1 MAIQAGTYKLG
12 PDNASLHVETGRS
25 GAAAKAGHDLTIDV
39 KSWEATLEVG
49 DSSSL
54 ALSADPTSLHVRE
67 GKGGMQALKDDDKE
81 DIRKT
86 IDKDVL
92 KKKDITFQS
101 SSVEPAGEGLK
112 VSGDL
117 EMGGKTKPISFDVS
131 ESGGTVTGSATFKQ
145 SDWGIK
151 PYSALF
157 GALKVNDEV
166 TVVVEGKL
174 G

>member
-1 MAIQAGTYKLG
+1 MALPTGTHRLG
-12 PDNASLHVETGRS
+12 PDNASLQVRTYREGV
-25 GAAAKAGHDLTIDV
+25 AAKAGHDLIIDV
-39 KSWEATLEVG
+39 NSWEATLEVG
-49 DSSSL
+49 DNSSL
-54 ALSADPTSLHVRE
+54 SLSADPTSLHVRD

-92 KKKDITFQS
+92 KNEGISFTS
-101 SSVEPAGEGLK
+101 SSVEPAGDGLK
-112 VSGDL
+112 VAGDL
-117 EMGGKTKPISFDVS
+117 ELGGKTNAVTFELT
-131 ESGGTVTGSATFKQ
+131 ESGGTLTGSAEIKQ

-157 GALKVNDEV
+157 GALKVADEV
-166 TVVVEGKL
+166 RVEIETRG

>member
-25 GAAAKAGHDLTIDV
+25 GAAAKAGHDLIIDV
-39 KSWEATLEVG
+39 GSWEATLEVG

-54 ALSADPTSLHVRE
+54 TLSADPTSLSVRE
-67 GKGGMQALKDDDKE
+67 GKGGMQALKDDDKD

-92 KKKDITFQS
+92 KKKSIAFQS
-101 SSVEPAGEGLK
+101 SSVEAAGDGLK

-117 EMGGKTKPISFDVS
+117 EMGGKTKPVTFDVT
-131 ESGGTVTGSATFKQ
+131 ESGGSASIKQ

-166 TVVVEGKL
+166 KVVFEGKI

>member
-1 MAIQAGTYKLG
+1 MAIQTGTYKLG

-25 GAAAKAGHDLTIDV
+25 GAAAKAGHDLIIDV
-39 KSWEATLEVG
+39 NAWEATLEVG

-67 GKGGMQALKDDDKE
+67 GHGGMQALKDDDKD
-81 DIRKT
+81 DILKT

-92 KKKDITFQS
+92 KKKSIAFRS
-101 SSVEPAGEGLK
+101 SSVEPAGEGLT

-117 EMGGKTKPISFDVS
+117 ELGGKSKPISFELS
-131 ESGGTVTGSATFKQ
+131 ESGGTVTGSATIKQ